1 MQQLIQQ
8 VADENGNISVEKDS
22 TTEPTVQID
31 INIRDDEFEL
41 FESEDE
47 RLFIKNP
54 DMESD
59 MLVEVIPT
67 SEGPITEIVVGIE
80 QSSLTL
86 CEPAERAESP
96 DVERET
102 TEIIMD

>member
-8 VADENGNISVEKDS
+8 VADDNGNISVERDS

-31 INIRDDEFEL
+31 ISIRDDEFEM
-41 FESEDE
+41 FESENG
-47 RLFIKNP
+47 RLFIKTP
-54 DMESD
+54 DMDSN

-67 SEGPITEIVVGIE
+67 SEGPITEIVAGVE
-80 QSSLTL
+80 QTSLTL
-86 CEPAERAESP
+86 CEPAERAETP

-102 TEIIMD
+102 TEVIMD

>member
-8 VADENGNISVEKDS
+8 VADENGDITVEKDR
-22 TTEPTVQID
+22 TTKPTVQID
-31 INIRDDEFEL
+31 ISIRDDEFQL
-41 FESEDE
+41 FESDNG
-47 RLFIKNP
+47 RLFIKTL

-59 MLVEVIPT
+59 VLVEVIPT
-67 SEGPITEIVVGIE
+67 SEGPITEIVTGIE
-80 QSSLTL
+80 KSSLTL

-102 TEIIMD
+102 TEVIMD

>member
-31 INIRDDEFEL
+31 ISIQDDEFEL
-41 FESEDE
+41 FESEDG
-47 RLFIKNP
+47 RLFIKTP

-67 SEGPITEIVVGIE
+67 SEGPITEIVEGIE